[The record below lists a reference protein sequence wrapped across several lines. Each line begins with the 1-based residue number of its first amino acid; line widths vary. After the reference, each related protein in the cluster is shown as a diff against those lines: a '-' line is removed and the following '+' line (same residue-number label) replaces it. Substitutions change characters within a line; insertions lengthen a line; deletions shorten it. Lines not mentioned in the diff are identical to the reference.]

1 MPGFITVKTRE
12 GENISLGFETRQ
24 NPLTEG
30 SDEYQMQRRYVTTKT
45 KTTVTEERGY
55 DEEEESSSSM
65 TDFTDNGAGTA
76 SWKLTSVEWVKDSDF
91 CVWTKVTTVQVVN
104 MAVGGWY
111 GISNS

>member
-1 MPGFITVKTRE
+1 
-12 GENISLGFETRQ
+12 
-24 NPLTEG
+24 
-30 SDEYQMQRRYVTTKT
+30 
-45 KTTVTEERGY
+45 
-55 DEEEESSSSM
+55 M